1 MAGLIR
7 YHVNVY
13 WENAPDHRTSRT
25 PDWLNDACQARIKEK
40 ERRDGKVT
48 YAVLMSPVSID
59 FYDLSFD
66 WKHPLAHANRVKL
79 RLSKRRYTGRFPIS
93 LLVAAKPDTA
103 DAAARKPEPNVLL
116 LGMMKRLGRRA
127 VVRRCMWSEI
137 KRPPEHDNFKCK
149 LKVDTGIIDVGFAT
163 KFEVDTLL
171 EFLEP
176 KSGPEAQT
184 AAPKN
189 AA

>member
-1 MAGLIR
+1 MPSTFVAVPVGRPMSFATVQSLIAITKIPDVEVAVREGCSLVTLARNWIAGEFLFRSHDRIFWIDSDMR
-7 YHVNVY
+7 FSVAMFERMLEHSDRVPIVGASY
-13 WENAPDHRTSRT
+13 PSRMN
-25 PDWLNDACQARIKEK
+25 PEK
-40 ERRDGKVT
+40 
-48 YAVLMSPVSID
+48 
-59 FYDLSFD
+59 
-66 WKHPLAHANRVKL
+66 
-79 RLSKRRYTGRFPIS
+79 
-93 LLVAAKPDTA
+93 
-103 DAAARKPEPNVLL
+103 PNVLL